1 MPRTKGSTASKPCG
15 HCGFQSIIIRDKTA
29 FDYVDNA
36 YDGAHTCY
44 DADGK
49 TFAMGVSRYKAGIE
63 YICTAPEHV
72 KCPECQGPMVSR
84 TARKGKHIGE
94 TFWGCKKYP
103 NCKGI
108 LALHQTQGIDF
119 GKPTTAEPDFD
130 VNFRWHQDVIEKN
143 NEPTEP
149 EPITEP
155 NMPAQTEPVNIT
167 LDFNGAITKIVGDA
181 ILANNERILEFTTG
195 QWTNKAIQD
204 LVEETIAK
212 TVTPQIIGVDVTVNN
227 VTIGHVDGTP
237 HMKFERILTSIARR
251 KMSWI
256 CGPTG
261 SGKTTA
267 AQMAAT
273 ALNMDYTEIS
283 CGPETDQYELFGH
296 ITPDG
301 RYIEGKIRSVF
312 ENGGILMLDEIDN
325 SNPSAL
331 VSMNTALSNGGAM
344 FPDGYVK
351 RHPDFV
357 CIAGANTWGNGA
369 DRQYVGRTEID
380 AATISRFKFID
391 FDYDETAERDWA
403 GHDQKEWVDF
413 ILQVRHAAFER
424 GLEVIVSPR
433 ASING
438 ASELRDG
445 DDFYTIADEYVW
457 NPMSASDKEM
467 LKSAIGW
474 ERKTFGRSKITA
486 QDVAEGAVE

>member
-1 MPRTKGSTASKPCG
+1 MTRTAGATSSKPCD
-15 HCGFQSIIIRDKTA
+15 HCGYQNIIVRDDTV
-29 FDYVDNA
+29 FNYIDSNR
-36 YDGAHTCY
+36 YDGKHTCY
-44 DADGK
+44 DADGNK
-49 TFAMGVSRYKAGIE
+49 LTIQPFYKDGIE
-63 YICTAPEHV
+63 YTCTAPEHI
-72 KCPECQGPMVSR
+72 KCPECGGKMASR
-84 TARKGKHIGE
+84 VARKGKHRGE
-94 TFWGCKKYP
+94 AFWGCKKYP

-108 LALHQTQGIDF
+108 LALNKTQGTDY
-119 GKPTTAEPDFD
+119 GTVTPEPNDEPDPR
-130 VNFRWHQDVIEKN
+130 NI

-155 NMPAQTEPVNIT
+155 KMPAQTEPVNIT
-167 LDFNGAITKIVGDA
+167 LDFNGAITKIVDDA
-181 ILANNERILEFTTG
+181 IAANNEIFAHNIHAQNT
-195 QWTNKAIQD
+195 AIRE
-204 LVEETIAK
+204 LVEETISK
-212 TVTPQIIGVDVTVNN
+212 NVTPQIIGVDVTVNN
-227 VTIGHVDGTP
+227 VAVGHVDGTP
-237 HMKFERILTSIARR
+237 HMKFERILISIVRR

-273 ALNMDYTEIS
+273 ALNMNYTEIS

-301 RYIEGKIRSVF
+301 RYIEGKIRSAF

-413 ILQVRHAAFER
+413 ILKVRHAAFER
-424 GLEVIVSPR
+424 GLEVIISPR

-457 NPMSASDKEM
+457 NPMGASDKEM

-474 ERKTFGRSKITA
+474 ERMTITGSKIA
-486 QDVAEGAVE
+486 ESAVA

>member
-15 HCGFQSIIIRDKTA
+15 HCGFQSIIQRGGETSN
-29 FDYVDNA
+29 YVGGH
-36 YDGAHTCY
+36 YDGKHTCF

-49 TFAMGVSRYKAGIE
+49 KFPMGVSHYKDGIE

-72 KCPECQGPMVSR
+72 KCPDCQGPMVSR

-94 TFWGCKKYP
+94 TFWGCKRYP

-130 VNFRWHQDVIEKN
+130 ARNI

-212 TVTPQIIGVDVTVNN
+212 TVTPQIMGVDVTANN
-227 VTIGHVDGTP
+227 VTVGHVDGTP
-237 HMKFERILTSIARR
+237 HMKFERILKSIARR
-251 KMSWI
+251 KTTWI

-325 SNPSAL
+325 SNPTAL

-369 DRQYVGRTEID
+369 DRQYVGRSEID

-413 ILQVRHAAFER
+413 IFQVRHAAFER